1 MFECE
6 MTGCYDTREYVAE
19 FEPDEEQG
27 QTIFEIC
34 ESCAKYWEEHAEE
47 NPKITTL
54 AIYQWKE
61 RELAK

>member
-6 MTGCYDTREYVAE
+6 MTGCFDTAEYVAE

-27 QTIFEIC
+27 ENVFEIC
-34 ESCAKYWEEHAEE
+34 WACAKYWEEHKEE

-54 AIYQWKE
+54 AIYEKAGQ
-61 RELAK
+61 R